1 LLEGL
6 TQVIT
11 EDIQTEQG
19 IHPLRDRWQAYKEYV
34 PVAHQFI
41 WIFTP
46 VVVGDAYFKGDL
58 TKLLRA
64 IEQRWT
70 MAGFQNVKRL
80 IDQKKT
86 KEALQLIGSLEKAY
100 SNRNML
106 KIREFQWV
114 FR

>member
-1 LLEGL
+1 
-6 TQVIT
+6 
-11 EDIQTEQG
+11 
-19 IHPLRDRWQAYKEYV
+19 
-34 PVAHQFI
+34 
-41 WIFTP
+41 